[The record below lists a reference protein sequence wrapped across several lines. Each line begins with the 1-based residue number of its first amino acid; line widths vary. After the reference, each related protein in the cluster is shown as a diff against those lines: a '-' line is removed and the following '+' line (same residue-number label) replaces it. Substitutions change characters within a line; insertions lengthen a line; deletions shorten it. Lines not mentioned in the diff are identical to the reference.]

1 MWAIKPNLLMTVIT
15 EVLLLSV
22 LITRRLSAQ
31 GNTCKQTLL
40 AATVKWFLLKPPTN
54 MPNWIFENLHFR

>member
-1 MWAIKPNLLMTVIT
+1 MTVIT

-31 GNTCKQTLL
+31 GNTCKQALL
-40 AATVKWFLLKPPTN
+40 AAKVNWFLLKTPTN
-54 MPNWIFENLHFR
+54 MPSWIFDELKFTLTFEVMG